1 MNCKFKQLLKTHPG
15 CSFYQHG
22 KLYLKLPAT
31 VFLLLI
37 SLTLSSCISML
48 NVHSPAMITV
58 RPVDVF
64 VQSSPLLNPSRT
76 MGITLFAS
84 PSYFQAAGTEVSTIV
99 QQELL
104 KRSVFRQTLIIP
116 RTVQSGEEGVYWGQ
130 KEGCDLVMLAG
141 IPDVFDG
148 SGNLTTRL
156 TLQVEIWDVRT
167 SSRLWYFQQEA
178 FSSPGADVD
187 FYWTTI
193 AGDSAVRYKVLAR
206 ELGTQM
212 ADLLAVPPEPAG
224 MMPWCL

>member
-1 MNCKFKQLLKTHPG
+1 MKCKFKLLWKTYHG
-15 CSFYQHG
+15 CSSFRQGGRYFQPSTT
-22 KLYLKLPAT
+22 LP
-31 VFLLLI
+31 LLLVC
-37 SLTLSSCISML
+37 LTFSGCISML

-76 MGITLFAS
+76 MGITLFAG
-84 PSYFQAAGTEVSTIV
+84 PSHFPEAGAEVATIV

-116 RTVQSGEEGVYWGQ
+116 RTVQSSEEAIYWSQ
-130 KEGCDLVMLAG
+130 KEGCDLVMVAG
-141 IPDVFDG
+141 IPYVFDG
-148 SGNLTTRL
+148 SGRLTTHL

-167 SSRLWYFQQEA
+167 SNRLWYFQQEA
-178 FSSPGADVD
+178 FSTPGADAD

-193 AGDSAVRYKVLAR
+193 AGDSAVRYTVLAR
-206 ELGTQM
+206 ELGAQM

-224 MMPWCL
+224 TIPWCL